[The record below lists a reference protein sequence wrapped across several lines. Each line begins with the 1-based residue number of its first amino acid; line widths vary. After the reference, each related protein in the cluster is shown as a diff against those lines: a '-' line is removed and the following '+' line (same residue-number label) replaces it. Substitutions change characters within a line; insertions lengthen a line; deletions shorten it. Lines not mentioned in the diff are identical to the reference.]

1 MTDDATKLARENI
14 DAFNA
19 GDWQRFKATL
29 ASDSV
34 YSELA
39 TQRSVR
45 GPDEIAAIS
54 QGWRSA
60 FPDAKGT
67 VTNAIGTGDQ
77 ATIELTWEGT
87 QTGDLVGP
95 MGTIPATGRR
105 VKIPAVQVV
114 RAAGGKLTETRHYFD
129 LMGMLQQLG
138 AMPAAAQR

>member
-29 ASDSV
+29 AADSV

-54 QGWRSA
+54 QGWKSA
-60 FPDAKGT
+60 IPDDGRPR
-67 VTNAIGTGDQ
+67 IDQ
-77 ATIELTWEGT
+77 GHGRRENMPARGA
-87 QTGDLVGP
+87 VGP
-95 MGTIPATGRR
+95 INPRRVVWRAGAGRR
-105 VKIPAVQVV
+105 RAVAITDRLVDAVNTVDATLRERRPEQW
-114 RAAGGKLTETRHYFD
+114 
-129 LMGMLQQLG
+129 
-138 AMPAAAQR
+138 